1 MIERF
6 LAPCLTLLLILGFFV
21 GDSRSQNLI
30 VDQQKQQ
37 EQIDRLRSDVDELRR
52 NVESLRKEILRK
64 SIAADTAPKET
75 TTAPAASPARTL
87 TPAEQAKI
95 KVEVCQ
101 SLGQFFDQIDKALNM
116 PNASDAGRLM
126 RKAIAK
132 LNAETEKYNRA
143 EKIRDIMS
151 LAEGLAWDTYV
162 AVQNS
167 NSVAGNTD
175 FINYIKDYKAKY
187 KKRCQ
192 DQ

>member
-1 MIERF
+1 MERIWTTC
-6 LAPCLTLLLILGFFV
+6 LALLLILGFFV

-37 EQIDRLRSDVDELRR
+37 QQIERLRSDVDELKRT
-52 NVESLRKEILRK
+52 VESLRKVILRK
-64 SIAADTAPKET
+64 SIAADKAPKET
-75 TTAPAASPARTL
+75 TTAPATPPAQTL
-87 TPAEQAKI
+87 TPAEQERI

-126 RKAIAK
+126 RKAIAE
-132 LNAETEKYNRA
+132 LNAETEKYGRT

-162 AVQNS
+162 AVQNR
-167 NSVAGNTD
+167 NSVAGNSD
-175 FINYIKDYKAKY
+175 FINYINDYKTKY
-187 KKRCQ
+187 KKRCLNQ
-192 DQ
+192 